1 MRFEKSIKFLA
12 SVFALLALSSCKITT
27 PPVTL
32 TVSPGPVTTVN
43 SGTLTCAASTSLA
56 SVISGQSFPVT
67 IQVSGGAGPY
77 SLSGLNGTFLTTYTL
92 PQVLTTSAS
101 GTQVISSNFTVT
113 DSTGAST
120 TCSLAVT
127 VAPVT
132 STNPLSCTVAASNE
146 NPTIDQNVTYTATVG
161 GGSSSAAYYFTAF
174 IPGGNGV
181 TTSSLNQ
188 ITATQATASAR
199 YPSAGLNTAVFYVS
213 DSNANSATCAKTVN
227 VQSGPSVTL
236 TATPSAT
243 VPATSAITVTAT
255 PTNFSATP
263 TYTFSVSGSGINL
276 SASGAVATVTA
287 VDATTTR
294 TGTVTVTAVNGSQS
308 ATNSIPVTFTASSST
323 LNCSLSY
330 ANSVVPYK
338 VGDNV
343 PYSITASTGEALTV
357 TELNIMDGY
366 LVGGTLSQ
374 YPYISF
380 YLSGYK
386 TVTAKARSASTG
398 TLCNGGALLNSTIY
412 ISPGTS
418 DFNCTLSMNPNP
430 TYTYRWIQATVTP
443 SGAQG
448 AYWLES
454 LTAESA
460 QLYTY
465 DDGASSLQSSSASTP
480 IVRWVY
486 FTYPGNFQVTARL
499 RDSAGRTATCSTY
512 EVIY

>member
-1 MRFEKSIKFLA
+1 MRFVKSIKFFA
-12 SVFALLALSSCKITT
+12 SVIALLSLSSCKITT
-27 PPVTL
+27 PPLTV
-32 TVSPGPVTTVN
+32 TVSPGTVTTVN
-43 SGTLTCAASTSLA
+43 SGMLTCAASTSLS

-67 IQVSGGAGPY
+67 IQVAGGAGPY
-77 SLSGLNGTFLTTYTL
+77 TLSGVNGTFLTSYTL
-92 PQVLTTSAS
+92 PQVLTISS
-101 GTQVISSNFTVT
+101 IGTQIISSNFTVT
-113 DSTGAST
+113 DSRGAST
-120 TCSLAVT
+120 TCQLAVT
-127 VAPVT
+127 VTPVT
-132 STNPLSCTVAASNE
+132 TSNPLSCTVAASTE
-146 NPTIDQNVTYTATVG
+146 NPAIDQNVTYTATVG
-161 GGSSSAAYYFTAF
+161 GGSASAYFFTAF
-174 IPGGNGV
+174 IPGGNGI

-188 ITATQATASAR
+188 ITALQATASAK
-199 YPSAGLNTAVFYVS
+199 YPTAGLNTAVFYVS

-243 VPATSAITVTAT
+243 VPATNAITVTAT
-255 PTNFSATP
+255 PTNFSSTP
-263 TYTFSVSGSGINL
+263 TYTYSVTGSGINL

-287 VDATTTR
+287 VDATITR

-308 ATNSIPVTFTASSST
+308 ATSSIPVTFTASSST

-330 ANSVVPYK
+330 ASSVLAYK

-398 TLCNGGALLNSTIY
+398 ALCNGGALLNSTIY
-412 ISPGTS
+412 IAPGTS
-418 DFNCTLSMNPNP
+418 DFNCSLSMTPNP

-448 AYWLES
+448 NYWLES
-454 LTAESA
+454 LTADST

-465 DDGASSLQSSSASTP
+465 DDGASLQSSSVSTP

-486 FTYPGNFQVTARL
+486 FTYPGNWQVTARL